1 MEKTVGIERSGGVA
15 AVTLRRPRRLNAIN
29 DALLRDFAAALRRVN
44 GDEAVGVVVL
54 KGAGRAFCAGDDL
67 KEFESQTR
75 SEAETRAFIEDIQEI
90 TRLSVLSDKLVV
102 GAIHGWAVGGGFEWV
117 LNCDFVI
124 MAEATR
130 CFFPEVEL
138 GVFVTGGVSLFL
150 PRLVGLQKAKEL
162 ILFGERIDAAQAL
175 ELGIAWRVVPEER
188 LLEEAGALARRL
200 LALPPVARRS
210 VKRVLNRAIHLSL
223 EEAMAL
229 EVDATVEGFLDPGTA
244 ARVAA
249 ALG

>member
-1 MEKTVGIERSGGVA
+1 MEKTVEIERSGGVA

-29 DALLRDFAAALRRVN
+29 GALLRDFAEALRRVN
-44 GDEAVGVVVL
+44 GDEGVGVVVL

-90 TRLSVLSDKLVV
+90 TRLLVLSDKLVV

-124 MAEATR
+124 MAEDTR

-138 GVFVTGGVSLFL
+138 GVFVTGGVSTLL

-162 ILFGERIDAAQAL
+162 ILLGERIDAAQAL

-200 LALPPVARRS
+200 LALPPVARRN
-210 VKRVLNRAIHLSL
+210 VKRVLNRAVHLSL

-249 ALG
+249 AIG